1 MQVPAYITVQLLAS
15 TLASATLV
23 LIFGREKDHFV
34 GTLPTGS
41 NMQSLEV
48 EFIITFYLMFA
59 VCGVGTDDRAVISFT
74 SALLFF
80 NSSCLI
86 I

>member
-59 VCGVGTDDRAVISFT
+59 VCGAGTDDRAVISFT
-74 SALLFF
+74 SALLF
-80 NSSCLI
+80 
-86 I
+86 

>member
-74 SALLFF
+74 SALLF
-80 NSSCLI
+80 
-86 I
+86 